1 VGKREPESP
10 EQQNVQREIQ
20 PPPAGKQSRW
30 GFRRKTAWDWLQL
43 LVVPLMLALITVVFT
58 WQQNVHQNELE
69 DQRAQQAQKLE
80 NQRAE
85 AEREL
90 AVQRAQDEA
99 LQAYLDQIG
108 SLLLEKDLRT
118 SDEDSE
124 VRTLARARTVTV
136 IQRLDSDR
144 NSNVIQFLDEAGLIE
159 KGESSIRLLAGA
171 DLRGAH
177 LQGIDLSG
185 ADLSEADLREAD
197 LSRTDLRH
205 ANLERANLER
215 ANLERA
221 FLLGTSLE
229 RANLERAYLQ
239 LAFLDTTDL
248 SEARLVQ
255 ADLSYAT
262 VADSN
267 LSNASL
273 RDADVRESYLAYSN
287 LSDLNLSYANL
298 RGADLSEADLYKAD
312 LSDSKLSDA
321 ILRDARNV
329 TEEQLEEQ
337 AASLKRATMP
347 NGQKYEDW
355 LKSRGEGNSG
365 SQ

>member
-30 GFRRKTAWDWLQL
+30 GFREKTAWDWLQL

-205 ANLERANLER
+205 A
-215 ANLERA
+215 
-221 FLLGTSLE
+221 SLE

-262 VADSN
+262 VAASN

-287 LSDLNLSYANL
+287 LSDLNLSYANLRGANL

-355 LKSRGEGNSG
+355 LKDKESSSG
-365 SQ
+365 QDGKNKGPS